1 MNSQTVQL
9 APMIDDDVPRQLA
22 EQNRNR
28 LLNEVQDNLGTL
40 TVDPMRLR
48 QVLLQPSEQRLQV
61 SPRRAR
67 WGCAGAG

>member
-1 MNSQTVQL
+1 
-9 APMIDDDVPRQLA
+9 MIDDDVPRQLA

-48 QVLLQPSEQRLQV
+48 QVLLNLLSNACKFHQGGRGGAARAQGEQRRPLD
-61 SPRRAR
+61 
-67 WGCAGAG
+67 